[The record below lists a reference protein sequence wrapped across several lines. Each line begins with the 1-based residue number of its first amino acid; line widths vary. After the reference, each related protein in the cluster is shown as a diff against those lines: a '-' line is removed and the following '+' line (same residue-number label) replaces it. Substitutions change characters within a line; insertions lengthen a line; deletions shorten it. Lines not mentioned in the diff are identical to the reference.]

1 MCVRDINQAAKN
13 EGSAVVLDAIG
24 GYQVNLATKQGLQA
38 IGQMNEAE
46 ADGLC
51 EARQQVHVAAGC
63 LLLGGKGAEQ
73 LQRTEPKLGG
83 KGREV
88 LSQHRQHVIAAG
100 AGGVCRGR
108 HRLAR
113 LEW

>member
-1 MCVRDINQAAKN
+1 MGARDINQAAEN
-13 EGSAVVLDAIG
+13 EGSAVVLDAICG
-24 GYQVNLATKQGLQA
+24 HQVDLATKQGLQA
-38 IGQMNEAE
+38 IGQVNEAE

-73 LQRTEPKLGG
+73 LQRTDPKLGS
-83 KGREV
+83 KGRVV
-88 LSQHRQHVIAAG
+88 LSQHRQYVIAAG
-100 AGGVCRGR
+100 AGGDCRCR
-108 HRLAR
+108 HRLAG